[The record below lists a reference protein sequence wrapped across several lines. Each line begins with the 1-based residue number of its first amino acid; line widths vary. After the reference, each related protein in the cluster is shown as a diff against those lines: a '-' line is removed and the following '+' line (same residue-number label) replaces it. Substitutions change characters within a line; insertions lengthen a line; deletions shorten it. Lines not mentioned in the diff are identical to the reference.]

1 MLYVIYVYIQYKTN
15 IFIMKYEHNILTNEQ
30 LTLLKK
36 LVSDSLQ
43 NPKNPKLGRVDEY
56 SASSTFFRT
65 QNNKELVDFINNI
78 TGHKTKNIN
87 SFFHITYNEGD
98 KLPRH
103 RDRSNHDIKQNPEHS
118 ISYSFLLNMC
128 EEGGEFL
135 LDDLEIKFDTP
146 GQYVS
151 FDGHEIFHEIKEV
164 KKGKREVLVIWY
176 RPNIET
182 KNLF

>member
-1 MLYVIYVYIQYKTN
+1 
-15 IFIMKYEHNILTNEQ
+15 MKFTIN
-30 LTLLKK
+30 TLSDSDLSTLHK
-36 LVSDSLQ
+36 LVNKSLNNQ
-43 NPKNPKLGRVDEY
+43 KNPKLGRVDEY
-56 SASSTFFRT
+56 SASSTFFRPK
-65 QNNKELVDFINNI
+65 NNKELVEFINSI
-78 TGHKTKNIN
+78 TGHETKNVN
-87 SFFHITYNEGD
+87 SFFHITYNVGD

-103 RDRSNHDIKQNPEHS
+103 RDRSNHDIYENPEHS

-135 LDDLEIKFDTP
+135 LDDENIEFNKP
-146 GQYVS
+146 CQYVW
-151 FDGHEIFHEIKEV
+151 FDGQDIFHEIKEV

>member
-1 MLYVIYVYIQYKTN
+1 
-15 IFIMKYEHNILTNEQ
+15 MKYDQGILTIQQ
-30 LTLLKK
+30 LSLLND
-36 LVSDSLQ
+36 LVDSALK

-56 SASSTFFRT
+56 SASSTFFRPK
-65 QNNKELVDFINNI
+65 NNKELVDFINGI
-78 TGHKTKNIN
+78 TNNKTKNIN

-103 RDRSNHDIKQNPEHS
+103 RDRSNHDVFENPEHS
-118 ISYSFLLNMC
+118 ISYSFLLGMC

-135 LDDLEIKFDTP
+135 LDDEEIKFNTP

-151 FDGHEIFHEIKEV
+151 FDGQDIFHEIKEV

-176 RPNIET
+176 RPEVET